1 MGVTDD
7 DPTLARAVSA
17 GDEEAFRALYRRHTP
32 ALYGLVARLLGD
44 GGPDA
49 DDVIQETWIR
59 AVRALPAFEWRSS
72 LRTWL
77 CGIAVNRVREQ
88 IRRRGRRLDDQ
99 PLVEAPAGRTAAPD
113 GLLDLEAAVATLPD
127 GYRTVL
133 LLHDWEGY
141 SHPEI
146 ARRLD
151 IAVGTSRS
159 QLFHARRA
167 LRRLLAPDGERPA

>member
-1 MGVTDD
+1 MTNDD
-7 DPTLARAVSA
+7 QTLARAVTQ
-17 GDEEAFRALYRRHTP
+17 GDEAAFRTLYRRHTP
-32 ALYGLVARLLGD
+32 AMYGLAIRLLGEA
-44 GGPDA
+44 GADA
-49 DDVIQETWIR
+49 DDVIQDAWIR
-59 AVRALPAFEWRSS
+59 AVRALPRFEWRSS

-88 IRRRGRRLDDQ
+88 VRRRDRRLDDQ
-99 PLVEAPAGRTAAPD
+99 RLDDQTAGSRQPRPE

-141 SHPEI
+141 THPEI
-146 ARRLD
+146 AQRLD

-167 LRRLLAPDGERPA
+167 LRRLLGPHGETPA

>member
-1 MGVTDD
+1 MDVSTDD
-7 DPTLARAVSA
+7 RSLARAVTA
-17 GDEEAFRALYRRHTP
+17 GDEAAFRALYRRHTP
-32 ALYGLVARLLGD
+32 AMYGLVTRLLGEA
-44 GGPDA
+44 GADA
-49 DDVIQETWIR
+49 DDVIQEAWIR
-59 AVRALPAFEWRSS
+59 AVRALPRFEWRST

-88 IRRRGRRLDDQ
+88 VRRQGRRLDDQ
-99 PLVEAPAGRTAAPD
+99 PLD
-113 GLLDLEAAVATLPD
+113 GHAVGFTPRPGGHLDLEAAVATLPD

-167 LRRLLAPDGERPA
+167 LRRLLGPDGEAPA